1 MTSGN
6 APTFASIM
14 FLTGVSIP
22 ILAAL
27 NGGLGG
33 RLLEIAK

>member
-1 MTSGN
+1 MSAN
-6 APTFASIM
+6 PAPTFASIM
-14 FLTGVSIP
+14 FLTGVGIP

>member
-14 FLTGVSIP
+14 FLTGVGVP
-22 ILAAL
+22 ILPAL